1 MDIGIIGLPQ
11 SGKTTVFNALTNGKV
26 ESSGASGSMTETHL
40 GVVKVPDLRLDRLA
54 KMFNPK
60 KVVPAEVRYFD
71 LPGLGFMGQS
81 KGITGQQRNVLQT
94 ADAFLLVVR
103 AFVNPAGVHPL
114 GSDDPLRD
122 MESMLGELVFSDLEI
137 LDRAVIRIKDGLNK
151 AKTTER
157 PGLVRHGDTV
167 AKAKMI
173 LEDGKVLRGQE
184 FSAAEMLFLADYQL
198 LTFKPIILAF
208 NTDESTPEFKL
219 TGSGSVDDIQV
230 NMGFVSLPAKLE
242 NELVLMSDEDQ
253 EEFRRELGLAESAMS
268 RVIAKSYETVGLISF
283 LTVGSDEVRAWSVPS
298 GIPAQDAAGTIHT
311 DFSRGFIR
319 AEVITYS
326 DLDRCGSIAQ
336 GRKEGLLRSEGKT
349 YLVKD
354 GDVINFLIN
363 V

>member
-11 SGKTTVFNALTNGKV
+11 SGKTTVFNALTNGRA
-26 ESSGASGSMTETHL
+26 ENSGASGSITEAHL
-40 GVVKVPDLRLDRLA
+40 GVVKVPDSRLDRLSQ
-54 KMFNPK
+54 MFNPR

-71 LPGLGFMGQS
+71 LPGLGFMSQS

-94 ADAFLLVVR
+94 ADAFLLVIR
-103 AFVNPAGVHPL
+103 AFTNSAVVHPL
-114 GSDDPLRD
+114 GVDDPLRD
-122 MESMLGELVFSDLEI
+122 METMVGELIFSDLEI
-137 LDRAVIRIKDGLNK
+137 LDRAASRIQDGLKK
-151 AKTTER
+151 AKTTDK
-157 PGLVRHGDTV
+157 PGLIKHGDTV
-167 AKAKMI
+167 AKAKGI

-184 FSAAEMLFLADYQL
+184 FSDAEMLFLTDYQL

-208 NTDESTPEFKL
+208 NTDESAPEFDL
-219 TGSGSVDDIQV
+219 DGSNRFDASSFD
-230 NMGFVSLPAKLE
+230 MGYVSLPAKLE
-242 NELVLMSDEDQ
+242 NELVLMSEEDQ
-253 EEFRRELGLAESAMS
+253 EEFRRELGIAESAMS

-283 LTVGSDEVRAWSVPS
+283 LTVGSDEVRAWSVPY

-319 AEVITYS
+319 AEVITYP

-349 YLVKD
+349 YVVKD